1 MHTGELTA
9 DTLSRLRERRPYPA
23 VTITLPTHRHG
34 PENNQDV
41 VRLRNLIAATERRL
55 TEAPHVSRQ
64 SRDAVVRQLRAAVD
78 DLDLRYALD
87 GLVVLAD
94 ENEYHV
100 WPVPRWVPER
110 VVLSDSWLT
119 RNLVAARAAER
130 SYHLLVISADRG
142 VLWRGA
148 PEHLE
153 ELEVCGFPMT
163 MPSVPEQNFD
173 PERTHRTGGPD
184 SLYTQERTKSFFRD
198 IATAV
203 EEVCRKEPLP
213 LFVAGLPEALGLFT
227 DVLPPALGIA
237 GRLTKG
243 GLADASAPAL
253 LEEMKPALE
262 EYAHRRTEQ
271 VGEELDTAVSRK
283 SFAAGLDEVW
293 TAVREGRAG
302 MVAVEEHYRTTV
314 QISDGHL
321 RPLPTDGE
329 ADTGGTAGANGDGDG
344 AVANGTGNGN
354 GGEVRIL
361 DFPPS
366 GFAERRE
373 EATPVSGVPGEH
385 LGEVREDIVDEVA
398 ETALDTGAKVVFV
411 EDGALADHGR
421 LAAVL
426 RY

>member
-34 PENNQDV
+34 PDNNQDV
-41 VRLRNLIAATERRL
+41 IRLRNLIAATERRL

-78 DLDLRYALD
+78 DLDLRYTLD

-94 ENEYHV
+94 ENEFHV

-110 VVLSDSWLT
+110 VVISDSWLT

-130 SYHLLVISADRG
+130 SYHLLVVAADRA

-148 PEHLE
+148 PEHIDE
-153 ELEVCGFPMT
+153 QEICGFPMS

-173 PERTHRTGGPD
+173 PERMHRTGGPD
-184 SLYTQERTKSFFRD
+184 SLYAQEHTKSFFRD

-213 LFVAGLPEALGLFT
+213 LFVAGLPEALGLLD
-227 DVLPPALGIA
+227 DVLASTVETA

-243 GLADASAPAL
+243 GLTDASGPAL
-253 LEEMKPALE
+253 LEEMGPLLD

-271 VGEELDTAVSRK
+271 VGKELDTAVSRK

-293 TAVREGRAG
+293 MAVREGRAG
-302 MVAVEEHYRTTV
+302 MIAVEEHYHTTV
-314 QISDGHL
+314 QVSDGHL
-321 RPLPTDGE
+321 RPFPADGE
-329 ADTGGTAGANGDGDG
+329 AEEAGAGANG
-344 AVANGTGNGN
+344 NGNGN
-354 GGEVRIL
+354 GEVRVL

-366 GFAERRE
+366 GFAGRRE
-373 EATPVSGVPGEH
+373 ESAPVGERPGEN

-411 EDGALADHGR
+411 EDDALADHGR